1 MLAYDKAGEEHYNLI
16 SALHK
21 SMRGSNA
28 DAAIY
33 WLARTLEG
41 GEELL
46 YIARRLI
53 RFASQDVGL
62 AEPLA

>member
-1 MLAYDKAGEEHYNLI
+1 MTKKEEHYNLI

-28 DAAIY
+28 DAAVYYLVRMIE
-33 WLARTLEG
+33 AEKT
-41 GEELL
+41 L

-53 RFASQDVGL
+53 RFAN
-62 AEPLA
+62 